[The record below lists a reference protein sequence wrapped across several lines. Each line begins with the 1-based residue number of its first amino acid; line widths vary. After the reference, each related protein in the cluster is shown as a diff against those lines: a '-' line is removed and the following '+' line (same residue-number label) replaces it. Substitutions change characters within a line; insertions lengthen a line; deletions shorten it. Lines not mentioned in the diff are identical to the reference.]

1 MGDEKYFIKYLY
13 YSSVDHSKSL
23 NLYQKARHELSQILL
38 VLSLLEI
45 FCWLQLQTVQVQG
58 EVSQTVVLT
67 LTLPQAGTRLSP
79 LCHGDTRHLLHKHL
93 RHLPRHLLLHLL
105 VILVSYQLLDS
116 FTESEIQE
124 LPRGSQQEVY
134 CLEVFLVPSF
144 LFMLGPRSQPGS
156 YRPRELIFPILSCG
170 VLLQIRSGSAVSLSM
185 LKGFSGLALAMARR
199 VLLVLGL
206 VSWFTCTLTSL
217 LQSLWSSLSPSL
229 LRALLVQLAEDVMQ
243 FKLRGLA

>member
-1 MGDEKYFIKYLY
+1 M
-13 YSSVDHSKSL
+13 
-23 NLYQKARHELSQILL
+23 
-38 VLSLLEI
+38 
-45 FCWLQLQTVQVQG
+45 
-58 EVSQTVVLT
+58 
-67 LTLPQAGTRLSP
+67 
-79 LCHGDTRHLLHKHL
+79 
-93 RHLPRHLLLHLL
+93 
-105 VILVSYQLLDS
+105 
-116 FTESEIQE
+116 
-124 LPRGSQQEVY
+124 
-134 CLEVFLVPSF
+134 VPSF

-170 VLLQIRSGSAVSLSM
+170 VLLQIRSGSLVSLSM

-243 FKLRGLA
+243 FKLLGLAWRWSTIKQDIGNLYTYGDGPNKLLDVILEHGRDEELLEVIILKVLDN